1 MDPTSIL
8 LAVLSTLDPKAFYGY
23 IASVLPLGI
32 GIGLLFRGIIKNL
45 TSYPPKGISK
55 DLNIR

>member
-1 MDPTSIL
+1 ML
-8 LAVLSTLDPKAFYGY
+8 LAVSSTLNPKAFYGY

-32 GIGLLFRGIIKNL
+32 GIGFLFKGIIENE
-45 TSYPPKGISK
+45 TGYPPKGISK